1 MHTCDYDSPLGKML
15 LAADDDGLTG
25 AWFYGQRYFA
35 RGLEDAEKNERRGV
49 PFDSPVL
56 LAARRWLDA
65 YFAGERPDAA
75 DVPLAPR
82 GTAFQRRVWD
92 ALLAIPYGEA
102 CTYGA
107 LAAVLGSSPRAV
119 GAAVGRN
126 WVRTAPSP
134 ATPAASSVSERCW
147 SWRRRVPNNVRVA
160 VTLEPRIDQN
170 PHLREERAGCGR
182 FGREERPQPASIPQ
196 GADNATARGWR

>member
-1 MHTCDYDSPLGKML
+1 MHTCDYESPLGRML

-35 RGLEDAEKNERRGV
+35 RGLEGAEKNERRGA

-82 GTAFQRRVWD
+82 GTAFQRRVWG
-92 ALLAIPYGEA
+92 ALLAIPYGETR
-102 CTYGA
+102 TYGE
-107 LAAVLGSSPRAV
+107 LAAELGSSPRAV

-126 WVRTAPSP
+126 PISVIVPCHRVLGAGGSLTGYAGGLDRKRVLLELERTAP
-134 ATPAASSVSERCW
+134 
-147 SWRRRVPNNVRVA
+147 
-160 VTLEPRIDQN
+160 
-170 PHLREERAGCGR
+170 
-182 FGREERPQPASIPQ
+182 
-196 GADNATARGWR
+196 AR